1 MSKMAVKMCCWA
13 AEGKRSGW
21 TQPARRDHLETVR
34 RVSVYLDL
42 ARGQYL
48 GEDPVEGAGLLDQ
61 GQHVRRRRLGNV
73 GRIVALVYDTHE

>member
-1 MSKMAVKMCCWA
+1 M
-13 AEGKRSGW
+13 
-21 TQPARRDHLETVR
+21 
-34 RVSVYLDL
+34 YLDL

>member
-1 MSKMAVKMCCWA
+1 
-13 AEGKRSGW
+13 
-21 TQPARRDHLETVR
+21 
-34 RVSVYLDL
+34 VYLDL

-61 GQHVRRRRLGNV
+61 GKHVRRRRLGNV